1 MKAISILAL
10 AAGLA
15 SVWACDN
22 SHRAVESPAAKRQN
36 QLSLAR
42 TLFHQAKY
50 KEALILAEAT
60 VRDYPD
66 YVEAH
71 LLKGQILHGLGA
83 QERKASFHE
92 QAIAAFDKA
101 IELDDKSA
109 VAHMDRGMS
118 LMAVDRPDEAD
129 QAFERAHGLF
139 TAELA
144 SRSWDE
150 AVKLNL
156 ALIAHARGDTRSAL
170 DQVELILTTTP
181 DFAPA
186 EHAKAMLKQQLERD
200 AEQEDD
206 AAAAG
211 Q

>member
-15 SVWACDN
+15 GLWACDN

-36 QLSLAR
+36 QLVEAR
-42 TLFHQAKY
+42 ALFHQANY
-50 KEALILAEAT
+50 KKALILAEAT
-60 VRDYPD
+60 VREYPD
-66 YVEAH
+66 YVDAH
-71 LLKGQILHGLGA
+71 VLKGQILHGLGA
-83 QERKASFHE
+83 MERKASFHE
-92 QAIAAFDKA
+92 QAVAAFDKA
-101 IELDDKSA
+101 IELDASSA

-118 LMAVDRPDEAD
+118 LKALDRKDEAE

-144 SRSWDE
+144 TRSWDE
-150 AVKLNL
+150 TIKLNL

-186 EHAKAMLKQQLERD
+186 EHAKTMLKQQLERD
-200 AEQEDD
+200 VEQEDE
-206 AAAAG
+206 AAAAV